1 MIRKTTCLI
10 WVFLSVW
17 GIHAVKA
24 QTFQIEGII
33 VDSTDTPLSGATA
46 VLLQAED
53 SVMKHFSFTGKE
65 GGYLM
70 KGVVPGD
77 YLLQVSYLGYLTY
90 FKALTVNQSEKLPPI
105 TMTPQDQSLNEVII
119 EGERTPIF
127 LKKDTIEYNAEAFKV
142 QPNATV
148 EDLLKRLPGVEVES
162 DGSVKAQGETVQRVT
177 VDGKEF
183 FGNDPKLATQN
194 LPADAIDKVQVFDR
208 QSDLSQFTGVDDGN
222 REKTINLELKEDRK
236 NGLFGTITA
245 GYGSQGRTENK
256 ASVNKFSK
264 KTQLSFLGM
273 YNNTNRQGFS
283 FEDYIGFQGG
293 IGSFSRAGGGRSIRI
308 GGNNSTGLPIGE
320 DLSNGFVTTGAT
332 GLNWNQDFS
341 KKTRLSL
348 SYFYNNV
355 ERDVASELV
364 RQNFLETGNFSY
376 DEVSDRLNNNQNHR
390 TNLRLT
396 HKIDSTQE
404 IILSGN
410 VGFTDGDSRSGTSSR
425 TLSAE
430 GEVENTSE
438 IRNENE
444 GQRWSG
450 SGELSYRKKFSKP
463 GRNLVL
469 SANASLVD
477 NDRILDVFNENEFY
491 EAGAPDSTLLQQQDQ
506 IQQTDQFNYQTSIS
520 YTEPLGNRTYLELN
534 LSQRNYNNQVE
545 QEVFDLLD
553 DPANGQLSIFNPRLS
568 NAYESDYN
576 YQQAGLNY
584 RIVRNKVNYTLGLSG
599 QRSRLT
605 GELPLLNSD
614 IDNEYYFLLPS
625 AQVRIDMGTAKNLFL
640 NYRTRVNE
648 PSIEQLQPVVD
659 NTDPLNLYIGN
670 PDLDPAYTHTL
681 TGRFLSFSQF
691 NFTSLFAFF
700 RLSYTVN
707 SIINTTS
714 INEQFIRTT
723 RPVNVDNTF
732 SANTFASYSTPIKS
746 LKINIRLNTNLT
758 YNRDIQFLNDRETP
772 TNRFIMAGGIRLDNR
787 KKDVLDIAIG
797 TNISQTLTT
806 YDDAETADQSFL
818 SQRYYAELGL
828 FLGKKWRLGSEINY
842 SLYEGDGFGEQEAI
856 PIWQASLSRYFLKN
870 NRGEFR
876 ITAYDILNRNIG
888 INQNSDLNF
897 IEEERIT
904 TLARYVMFSFVY
916 NLSKFGQN
924 ASGLPAGGRMR
935 VVRPR

>member
-1 MIRKTTCLI
+1 MIRKITCLI

-17 GIHAVKA
+17 GTHAVKA
-24 QTFQIEGII
+24 QTFQIEGSI
-33 VDSTDTPLSGATA
+33 VDSTKSPLSGATA

-53 SVMKHFSFTGKE
+53 SVMKHFSFTGKD
-65 GGYLM
+65 GSYFM
-70 KGVVPGD
+70 KGVTPGD

-90 FKALTVNQSEKLPPI
+90 FKPLAISKSEKLSPI

-208 QSDLSQFTGVDDGN
+208 QSDLSQFTGIDDGN

-245 GYGSQGRTENK
+245 GYGTQGRTENK

-293 IGSFSRAGGGRSIRI
+293 IGSFSRGGGGRSVRI

-341 KKTRLSL
+341 KKTRLTL
-348 SYFYNNV
+348 SYFYNSV

-376 DEVSDRLNNNQNHR
+376 DEVSDRLNTNQNHR

-410 VGFTDGDSRSGTSSR
+410 LGFTDGESSSSTSSR

-430 GEVENTSE
+430 GELENTSE
-438 IRNENE
+438 IQNENE

-450 SGELSYRKKFSKP
+450 SGELSYRKKLSKP

-477 NDRILDVFNENEFY
+477 NDRELDVFNENEFY
-491 EAGAPDSTLLQQQDQ
+491 EAGALDSTLLQQQDQ
-506 IQQTDQFNYQTSIS
+506 IQQTDQVNYRTSIS
-520 YTEPLGNRTYLELN
+520 
-534 LSQRNYNNQVE
+534 
-545 QEVFDLLD
+545 
-553 DPANGQLSIFNPRLS
+553 
-568 NAYESDYN
+568 
-576 YQQAGLNY
+576 
-584 RIVRNKVNYTLGLSG
+584 
-599 QRSRLT
+599 
-605 GELPLLNSD
+605 
-614 IDNEYYFLLPS
+614 
-625 AQVRIDMGTAKNLFL
+625 
-640 NYRTRVNE
+640 
-648 PSIEQLQPVVD
+648 
-659 NTDPLNLYIGN
+659 
-670 PDLDPAYTHTL
+670 
-681 TGRFLSFSQF
+681 
-691 NFTSLFAFF
+691 
-700 RLSYTVN
+700 
-707 SIINTTS
+707 
-714 INEQFIRTT
+714 
-723 RPVNVDNTF
+723 
-732 SANTFASYSTPIKS
+732 
-746 LKINIRLNTNLT
+746 
-758 YNRDIQFLNDRETP
+758 
-772 TNRFIMAGGIRLDNR
+772 
-787 KKDVLDIAIG
+787 
-797 TNISQTLTT
+797 
-806 YDDAETADQSFL
+806 
-818 SQRYYAELGL
+818 
-828 FLGKKWRLGSEINY
+828 
-842 SLYEGDGFGEQEAI
+842 
-856 PIWQASLSRYFLKN
+856 
-870 NRGEFR
+870 
-876 ITAYDILNRNIG
+876 
-888 INQNSDLNF
+888 
-897 IEEERIT
+897 
-904 TLARYVMFSFVY
+904 
-916 NLSKFGQN
+916 
-924 ASGLPAGGRMR
+924 
-935 VVRPR
+935 